1 MRQHLELREM
11 ELLVALAR
19 HQHFAKAAEACQ
31 ISQPAF
37 SMRIRNLEEKIGRSI
52 VRRGNRFLGFTEQG
66 EHLLRRARAILED
79 VKALEQELGSADGAV
94 TGTLTIGVI
103 PTALAFAA
111 QLCTQLFRVHPGIV
125 TRISST
131 SSIAIQQGL
140 DAGTLDAGITYDDS
154 LSEDMVRLQH
164 LYDETYVLVVPRSMA
179 PEGRTE
185 IPWKEAA
192 DLPMTLLEPGMQ
204 NRRILDRMFREV
216 GAVPQVISE
225 TNGFVASIIM
235 AQQGLAATVVPAVL
249 SKAMG
254 EFRDTVTLPLVE
266 PELRRAICLA
276 TPLRTPGLPAAEAL
290 CRIADQAS
298 DRQ

>member
-37 SMRIRNLEEKIGRSI
+37 SMRIRNLEDKIGRSI

-66 EHLLRRARAILED
+66 EFLLRRAREILED
-79 VKALEQELGSADGAV
+79 VKALEQELGSADG
-94 TGTLTIGVI
+94 TISGNLTIGVI

-111 QLCTQLFRVHPGIV
+111 QLCTRLYNAHPGIV
-125 TRISST
+125 TNISST

-164 LYDETYVLVVPRSMA
+164 LYDEDYVLVVPRSMM
-179 PEGRTE
+179 PKDRSE
-185 IPWKEAA
+185 ISWADAA
-192 DLPMTLLEPGMQ
+192 EIPMTLLEPGMQ

-216 GAVPQVISE
+216 GAVPQVVAE

-235 AQQGLAATVVPAVL
+235 AQEGLAATVVPAVL
-249 SKAMG
+249 TEAMG
-254 EFRDTVTLPLVE
+254 AFRGTVALRLVD

-276 TPLRTPGLPAAEAL
+276 TPLRPHGLPAAEAL
-290 CRIADQAS
+290 R
-298 DRQ
+298 RLVGP